1 MSTIYGIASV
11 LSLLFFDLSH
21 LVAVA
26 LRVPVCVCTRVC
38 VGGACMCVAF
48 FIKT

>member
-11 LSLLFFDLSH
+11 LSLLFFDLSP

-26 LRVPVCVCTRVC
+26 LCVC
-38 VGGACMCVAF
+38 GGAHACMWLFC
-48 FIKT
+48 